1 MKQKIGI
8 QISQLVNTDSPAAVF
23 EEVKYNFIQFY
34 AFKEFEAVR
43 KAFIDFNLLFEGK
56 YPGYKACNTKYHDK
70 IHTTDALLAISRL
83 IDGYNLQNKHKLP
96 VQKVKVALVATIFH
110 DTGYIQ
116 KKTDNAGTGAKYT
129 LNHVERSI
137 EFIEKYFKLNG
148 FSKKDFI
155 EAMNLVHCTGLS
167 INLKEIK
174 FQDKAEEVLG
184 YMLGTADI
192 LGQMASRT
200 YLERLLYLYKEF
212 KEGHVQGY
220 NSELDLLKKTL
231 VFYEN
236 TKIRLSK
243 VLKGVCKY
251 AVPHFQARYKANKD
265 LYMEAVARQIY
276 YLKEIVAYESVSIK
290 DKLRRQVF

>member
-1 MKQKIGI
+1 
-8 QISQLVNTDSPAAVF
+8 
-23 EEVKYNFIQFY
+23 
-34 AFKEFEAVR
+34 
-43 KAFIDFNLLFEGK
+43 
-56 YPGYKACNTKYHDK
+56 
-70 IHTTDALLAISRL
+70 
-83 IDGYNLQNKHKLP
+83 
-96 VQKVKVALVATIFH
+96 
-110 DTGYIQ
+110 
-116 KKTDNAGTGAKYT
+116 
-129 LNHVERSI
+129 
-137 EFIEKYFKLNG
+137 
-148 FSKKDFI
+148 
-155 EAMNLVHCTGLS
+155 MNLVHCTGLS

-174 FQDKAEEVLG
+174 FQDKQEEILG

-200 YLERLLYLYKEF
+200 YLERLLFLYKEF

-236 TKIRLSK
+236 TKTRLHK
-243 VLKGVCKY
+243 ALKGVYKY
-251 AVPHFQARYKANKD
+251 AVPHFQARYKAKKD